1 MDWRWKRISKMK
13 AYRGI
18 IALVPPLV
26 ALPRATHLLYPIH
39 DAYNFTTQKQ
49 TDKKLSREY
58 FTLKSLKYTFKKII
72 SLHFGLFKN
81 LECLI
86 YIWSFQRRGG
96 FGEGGGVCQVVTWFF
111 TVCNTPQSV
120 RSTNPNQIVNK
131 KFKWFSLFAWTG
143 LMYYSEIRL
152 QPFQFS
158 LLNRHLLI
166 YSENIGII
174 VVSVF

>member
-39 DAYNFTTQKQ
+39 DAYNLTTQKQ

-96 FGEGGGVCQVVTWFF
+96 FGEGGG
-111 TVCNTPQSV
+111 
-120 RSTNPNQIVNK
+120 
-131 KFKWFSLFAWTG
+131 FARWLHG
-143 LMYYSEIRL
+143 
-152 QPFQFS
+152 S
-158 LLNRHLLI
+158 LLYVIHLSQSAAQTQTKL
-166 YSENIGII
+166 
-174 VVSVF
+174 